1 MDRGKDERGFD
12 DLKTVAIAS
21 ILEVTS
27 DFLYVESVDQLL
39 QKIVKTVSETFGLRT
54 ATIGMREKDTGLFII
69 RACHGF
75 GPEREADIRKV
86 RYTMTRMMK
95 DLKPEFKVGRN
106 TYYVPGE
113 TTDLQNEDDM
123 LFVSHPERI
132 DVPRRFPDEWHEL
145 DYIDFL
151 MYTKTGDLLG
161 YLEIDEPDDHKVP
174 EDDTLRAIEVFSD
187 LAAIAIQNAELYD
200 ELHKDRMKIEL
211 LIDLIGHD
219 VNNYAQAVSGFVE
232 LAMARPG
239 VPEPSRK
246 SLAKALD
253 QIWNLNKLVTNVKL
267 YAKVESYGD
276 KNLKPIDL
284 VTTVKEAYAGA
295 ESYLPGKT
303 VELVL
308 KDDGVRKMC
317 LMNEFAKDIF
327 LNLFTNAIKF
337 DQNEDVIVEVDL
349 QPVNEG
355 MRDCW
360 LISVADHGPGID
372 DEIKPRIF
380 DRFTQGGTSLSQ
392 GSGIGLH
399 IAKTLVDS
407 YKGRIWAED
416 RVKGDRSQ
424 GTVFKVIMPKA
435 AETA

>member
-1 MDRGKDERGFD
+1 MDRGKDERRYD
-12 DLKTVAIAS
+12 DLRNVAIAS
-21 ILEVTS
+21 ILDVTS

-54 ATIGMREKDTGLFII
+54 ATIGMREKDTGLII
-69 RACHGF
+69 VRACHGF

-86 RYTMTRMMK
+86 RYTMTRMMR

-113 TTDLQNEDDM
+113 TIELEDENDM

-174 EDDTLRAIEVFSD
+174 GDDTLRAIEVFSD

-200 ELHKDRMKIEL
+200 ELHKDRKKIEL

-232 LAMARPG
+232 LAMSRPG
-239 VPEPSRK
+239 VPAPSRK
-246 SLAKALD
+246 SLGKALD

-276 KNLKPIDL
+276 KNLKPTDL

-303 VELVL
+303 VKLVL
-308 KDDGVRKMC
+308 KDDGVPKMC

-337 DQNEDVIVEVDL
+337 DQNEDVIVEVDI
-349 QPVNEG
+349 QPVNEDL
-355 MRDCW
+355 MDCW
-360 LISVADHGPGID
+360 LVSVADHGPGID